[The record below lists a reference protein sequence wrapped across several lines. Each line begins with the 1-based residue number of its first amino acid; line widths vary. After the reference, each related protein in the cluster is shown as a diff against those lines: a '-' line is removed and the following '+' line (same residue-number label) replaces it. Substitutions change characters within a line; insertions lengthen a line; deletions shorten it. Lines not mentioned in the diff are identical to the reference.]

1 MVFGRDT
8 PTAGS
13 VLVAGSWPGPLAG
26 EFAGDID
33 PGLDV
38 EFGEDMGDVG
48 LDGVARQVEFCGDV
62 GAGLARRYEVR
73 DLELGCGQ
81 GVPGGDRAVARAA
94 ADAEGAQQRI
104 GAPGGPDGV
113 AILGNPDG
121 TGGGG

>member
-33 PGLDV
+33 PGLAV

-62 GAGLARRYEVR
+62 GVGLARRYEVR
-73 DLELGCGQ
+73 DLELGWGQ
-81 GVPGGDRAVARAA
+81 GVPGGDGAAARAS
-94 ADAEGAQQRI
+94 ADARRGRERRG
-104 GAPGGPDGV
+104 
-113 AILGNPDG
+113 
-121 TGGGG
+121 